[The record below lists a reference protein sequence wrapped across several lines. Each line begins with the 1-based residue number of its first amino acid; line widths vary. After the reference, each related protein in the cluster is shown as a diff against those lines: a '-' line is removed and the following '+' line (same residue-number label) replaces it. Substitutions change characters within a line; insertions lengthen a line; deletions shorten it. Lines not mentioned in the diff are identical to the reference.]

1 MAPVRIGVIGAGLIG
16 RKHIE
21 VLRSGNPLYTLA
33 GVADPSAAAKKEGED
48 LGYPVYATLEELL
61 DRAKPDGAVVATPNQ
76 LHVANALAC
85 IARKIPVI
93 VEKPISD
100 TVASA
105 MQLVET
111 AEKAGVAILT
121 GHHRRHNPIMR
132 RAIEIIKNGGVGKV
146 VAANALWL
154 SHKPKGYHD
163 LAWRKEPGGGP
174 VLINAI
180 HDIDCLR
187 QMCGDIE
194 TVQATA
200 SNGVRGFKVEDTA
213 AAVLRFKSGALG
225 TLLVSD
231 VASSSWNWEWTS
243 QENPFYPYQPDNCF
257 FIAGTLGSLA
267 VPSLEHRWHEPGKED
282 WALPLTERREPVKPA
297 DPYYEQMKNFTGVI
311 RGTEK
316 PVLDGRNGAIT
327 LATTLAISLSAK
339 TGAPVVVDDMISGKV
354 AA

>member
-21 VLRSGNPLYTLA
+21 VLRSHNPLYTLA
-33 GVADPSAAAKKEGED
+33 GVADPSPAAKKEADE
-48 LGYPVYATLEELL
+48 LGYPIYATLEELL
-61 DRAKPDGAVVATPNQ
+61 DKSRPDGVIVATPNQ
-76 LHVANALAC
+76 MHVTNGLAC
-85 IARKIPVI
+85 IERKVPII

-100 TVASA
+100 TVESA
-105 MQLVET
+105 MKLVE
-111 AEKAGVAILT
+111 AGEKAGVAVLT

-132 RAIEIIKNGGVGKV
+132 RAIEIIQGGGVGRV

-154 SHKPKGYHD
+154 NHKPKGYHD

-187 QMCGDIE
+187 MLCGDIE
-194 TVQATA
+194 TVQATS

-231 VASSSWNWEWTS
+231 VVSAPWNWEWNS
-243 QENPFYPYQPDNCF
+243 QENPFFPYQGDNCF
-257 FIAGTLGSLA
+257 FIAGTHGSLS
-267 VPSLEHRWHEPGKED
+267 VPTLQHRWHEDGKQSWE
-282 WALPLTERREPVKPA
+282 LPLTERREPIQPA
-297 DPYYEQMKNFTGVI
+297 DPYYEQMRNFSGVI
-311 RGTEK
+311 RGTEN
-316 PVLDGRNGAIT
+316 PVLDGRNGAKT
-327 LATTLAISLSAK
+327 LAATLAISISSQ
-339 TGAPVVVDDMISGKV
+339 TGAPVRVDDMI
-354 AA
+354 AAK